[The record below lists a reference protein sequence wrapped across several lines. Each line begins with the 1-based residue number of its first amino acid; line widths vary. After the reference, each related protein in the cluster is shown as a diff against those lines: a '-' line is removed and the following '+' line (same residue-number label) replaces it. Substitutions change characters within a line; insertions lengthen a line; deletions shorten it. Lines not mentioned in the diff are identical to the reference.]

1 MIMTYKKRKYG
12 KRGDYKHSQEFE
24 TKVVARHRRLEEK
37 RDEKEQKE
45 IYDDMQ
51 SSFVSDFESGD
62 LVH

>member
-12 KRGDYKHSQEFE
+12 KRGDYTHSQEFE

-37 RDEKEQKE
+37 RDEKELKQM
-45 IYDDMQ
+45 YDEMQ
-51 SSFVSDFESGD
+51 QGFVESFESGE

>member
-1 MIMTYKKRKYG
+1 MKDKKINTP
-12 KRGDYKHSQEFE
+12 EFE

-51 SSFVSDFESGD
+51 NSFVESFNSDE